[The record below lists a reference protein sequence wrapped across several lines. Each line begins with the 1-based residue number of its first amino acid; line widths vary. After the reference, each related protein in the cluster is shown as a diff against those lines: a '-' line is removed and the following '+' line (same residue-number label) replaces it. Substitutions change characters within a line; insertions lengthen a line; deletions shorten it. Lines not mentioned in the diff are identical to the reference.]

1 MLFPGQRTGWGL
13 SFLINLEDAR
23 PAGSAGSLTWAG
35 HGQHL
40 FLAGSEAK
48 VAGVLLTQI
57 LPFADPIV
65 LRLFAAFET
74 AVYRAV
80 DG

>member
-1 MLFPGQRTGWGL
+1 MRTGWGL
-13 SFLINLEDAR
+13 GFLINLEDAPTGR
-23 PAGSAGSLTWAG
+23 TRRQPGLGR

-40 FLAGSEAK
+40 FLARPEAE

-65 LRLFAAFET
+65 LRLLERFET

-80 DG
+80 DGS